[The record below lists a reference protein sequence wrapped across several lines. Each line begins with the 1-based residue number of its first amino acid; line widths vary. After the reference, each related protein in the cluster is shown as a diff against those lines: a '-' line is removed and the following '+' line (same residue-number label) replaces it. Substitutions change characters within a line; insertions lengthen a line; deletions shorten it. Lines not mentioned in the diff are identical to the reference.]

1 MASES
6 RSPPGGLVAPSVR
19 AYQRRERKRKAI
31 IIEEA
36 HAVPDLLARI
46 EFAART
52 VQFVRTRASVWFRLI
67 AVCLARDGGFES
79 RELGRLVGCPHR
91 YVLDKFTKR
100 WDTNGCLKI
109 FTYHRR
115 SGRFELRVGVLS
127 GLSAEAIQVLL
138 STAVS
143 LGVRREAPS
152 MRPARGAPASSAR
165 NLARVESAPSVMPS
179 VVPSPPPLADSRL
192 ESSPVQS
199 PPPVSERVYVPLES
213 VASHPWAHP
222 FAFDDDCAIAVPP
235 SPPQL
240 PWSMD
245 LPPLF
250 EFDATSFLMS
260 SQNE

>member
-1 MASES
+1 MAS
-6 RSPPGGLVAPSVR
+6 RSPQSGLVVPSVR

-36 HAVPDLLARI
+36 AAIPDLLARI

-115 SGRFELRVGVLS
+115 CGRFELRFGVLN

-143 LGVRREAPS
+143 LGVRPEAPS

-192 ESSPVQS
+192 ESSPAPS

-250 EFDATSFLMS
+250 EFDATSFLML

>member
-1 MASES
+1 MAS
-6 RSPPGGLVAPSVR
+6 RSPQGGLVVPSVR

-36 HAVPDLLARI
+36 AAIPDLLARI
-46 EFAART
+46 EFASRT
-52 VQFVRTRASVWFRLI
+52 VQYVRTRASVWFRLI

-115 SGRFELRVGVLS
+115 CGRFELRFGVLN

-143 LGVRREAPS
+143 LGVRPEATS

>member
-1 MASES
+1 MAS
-6 RSPPGGLVAPSVR
+6 RSPQGGLVVPSVR

-36 HAVPDLLARI
+36 AAIPDLLARI

-79 RELGRLVGCPHR
+79 RELGRLVGCTHR

-115 SGRFELRVGVLS
+115 CGRFELRFGVLN

-143 LGVRREAPS
+143 LGVRPEATS

>member
-1 MASES
+1 MAS
-6 RSPPGGLVAPSVR
+6 RSPQGGLVVPSVR

-36 HAVPDLLARI
+36 AAIPDLLARI

-115 SGRFELRVGVLS
+115 CGRFELRFGVLN

-143 LGVRREAPS
+143 LGVRPEATS